1 MTTRGRYALRA
12 AGHRERAV
20 DELARRLPRVG
31 LDGVL
36 ADLDRRATP
45 CHVPG
50 AAAGDGLAWEPRDR
64 DDRSWWPQG
73 VACVRGADVLL
84 ASWYAERRALVC
96 TQGSRISVV
105 DRTDREQP
113 RYRHVLL
120 VVPRRRLG
128 RATMTGV
135 RVHAGGIA
143 VLGGLLYVADTFA
156 GVRVFRLA
164 DVLRVPPG
172 RSTPYGYDH
181 VLPQLLRLRVP
192 LRPGRA
198 LRFSF
203 LSVGRVDGQL
213 SLVVGEYRR
222 AGSSARLA
230 RYLLDPATGL
240 PAFDDD
246 GACRPVE
253 LHDGQPPRMQGVA
266 VHGQTWYASAST
278 GQGQPGDLH
287 VGAPGRFVR
296 YPGVLPGSP
305 EDLDWSRAGEQLWCA
320 TEWPGQ
326 RWLFPIDVDPWHG
339 DRQPERHAARHRPA
353 APGAGRRHDRA

>member
-1 MTTRGRYALRA
+1 MSTSGRYALRA
-12 AGHRERAV
+12 TGHRERAV

-36 ADLDRRATP
+36 ADLDRRATA
-45 CHVPG
+45 CAVPG

-73 VACVRGADVLL
+73 VACVRDADVLL
-84 ASWYAERRALVC
+84 ASWYAKRRWLVR

-128 RATMTGV
+128 RPTMTSV

-143 VLGGLLYVADTFA
+143 VLGELLYVADTFA

-172 RSTPYGYDH
+172 RRTAYGYDH

-222 AGSSARLA
+222 ASSSPRLA

-246 GACRPVE
+246 GSCRPVE

-266 VHGQTWYASAST
+266 VHGRTWYVSAST
-278 GQGQPGDLH
+278 GEARPGDLH
-287 VGAPGRFVR
+287 VGAPGRFTR

-305 EDLDWSRAGEQLWCA
+305 EDLDWSRPGEQLWGA

-326 RWLFPIDVDPWHG
+326 RWLFPIDVDPWHVRAG
-339 DRQPERHAARHRPA
+339 PPAGAARRSA
-353 APGAGRRHDRA
+353 SSGGSAGRTPA